1 MGLDTTYELNYTEF
15 HLLKSSP
22 QTKSESIDTSALDS
36 KAGNTSEGTAVTVGA
51 KRYAAVHKSLSSG
64 IVGLEWV
71 LEGIAQDIAWQSHD
85 ARRTGPEIAFLFCGP
100 AGSGKSH
107 IASRLPVATGRGRPI
122 KVFDMASY
130 CNENEG
136 FGLVGLRKG
145 WATARPGELTSFVQ
159 AHPNAILVFDNFECA
174 HPRVQA
180 FLAPIL
186 TAGELQD
193 QFEATRDDK
202 QLASTPGYSNGM
214 IDFSGTVVV
223 FTTQLGSEVYRDA
236 ALRKRLGSDTM
247 RLNQA
252 LLDGIRIANDDQGRV
267 RVAPTLMRAL
277 DKTRLHLF
285 EPLEWADKVEMVM
298 SRLQQQVAKHLRR
311 GVGLTFVQ
319 PRHIA
324 ETLLLGTEAQFHPGQ
339 FEALTSGF
347 INRCL
352 TMLKTSKKDS
362 DVVLIDVCAE
372 VTNQLAQWMEAWGDS
387 PLQNLA
393 RRNEFVTF
401 ELSVAQGGRTS
412 EPSKI
417 IISRLSVEKKTSWR
431 DYGLGG
437 GLRAEIPEKRFEDIV
452 GLESAKLALEEMS
465 LTLKNRGALTK
476 AGVPA
481 PRGALLW
488 GAPGTAKTT
497 LAKAMAN
504 QAGLPFI
511 AATGPDLLQGG
522 FISRV
527 FSVARKYQPSIVF
540 IDEIDALGR
549 RGQGG
554 NDLAINLLLSEIDGI
569 NVGAESSVFV
579 LAATNFP
586 SKVDEAL
593 LRSGRIECH
602 IEIPTLDKPARLI
615 YFQRFTPWAQM
626 NDVELDELAELSS
639 GMSGADLERCLR
651 QVILLREKSGVP
663 LLKAEDVKDVVRD
676 VSFGPLLVRT
686 DLPYE
691 KYLSLVAC
699 HEAGHVIVS
708 QALSPSRRLVEVSIE
723 PRKTPGRCT
732 FAGDSAMQDLVT
744 VSSDLAS
751 LLAGRVAET
760 IRFGDAGMGSGAR
773 HDFESATA
781 LARRAIMEWGLDAET
796 GVVHL
801 ASLGSSSP
809 LSETLRA
816 QIERRVVHWL
826 DQAQTRATQIL
837 TLHADQHLALSNALL
852 EKKRLSGLEVAA
864 ILAPTLDLDESY
876 RQPPER
882 LLSLV
887 VVPED
892 HDAFGSDFDT
902 GAARM
907 VA

>member
-1 MGLDTTYELNYTEF
+1 MGLEN
-15 HLLKSSP
+15 
-22 QTKSESIDTSALDS
+22 
-36 KAGNTSEGTAVTVGA
+36 
-51 KRYAAVHKSLSSG
+51 
-64 IVGLEWV
+64 V
-71 LEGIAQDIAWQSHD
+71 LEGIAQDIVWQSHD
-85 ARRTGPEIAFLFCGP
+85 ARRKGPEASFLFCGP
-100 AGSGKSH
+100 SGSGKSH
-107 IASRLPVATGRGRPI
+107 VASRLPVATGRGRPI

-136 FGLVGLRKG
+136 FGLIGLRKG
-145 WATARPGELTSFVQ
+145 WATARPGDLTSFVQ
-159 AHPNAILVFDNFECA
+159 AHPNAVLVFDNFECA

-186 TAGELQD
+186 TTGELQD

-202 QLASTPGYSNGM
+202 QLSTSSGTSRGM
-214 IDFSGTVVV
+214 IDFSHTVVV
-223 FTTQLGSEVYRDA
+223 FTTQLGGEVYRDA

-252 LLDGIRIANDDQGRV
+252 LIDGMRSASDEQGRT

-277 DKTRLHLF
+277 EKARLFLF
-285 EPLEWADKVEMVM
+285 DALEWPDKVEFVM
-298 SRLQQQVAKHLRR
+298 ARLQQQVSKNLRR
-311 GVGLTFVQ
+311 GVELTFVQ
-319 PRHIA
+319 PRQVA
-324 ETLLLGTEAQFHPGQ
+324 EALLLGTDVQSHPGQ

-347 INRCL
+347 VTRCL
-352 TMLKTSKKDS
+352 AMLKANRKTPDE
-362 DVVLIDVCAE
+362 VLVSVGDQVAD
-372 VTNQLAQWMEAWGDS
+372 QLTQWIESWGES
-387 PLQNLA
+387 PLQSLA

-401 ELSVAQGGRTS
+401 ELEMV
-412 EPSKI
+412 PSARSSDPAKI
-417 IISRLSVEKKTSWR
+417 VINRLNLEKKTSWR
-431 DYGLGG
+431 DYGNGG
-437 GLRAEIPEKRFEDIV
+437 GLCVEIPEKSFEDIV
-452 GLESAKLALEEMS
+452 GLETAKQTLAELS

-511 AATGPDLLQGG
+511 AATGPDLLQAG

-527 FSVARKYQPSIVF
+527 FAVARKHQPSIVF

-554 NDLAINLLLSEIDGI
+554 NDIAINLLLSEIDGI

-602 IEIPTLDKPARLI
+602 IEIPTLDTAARVT
-615 YFQRFTPWAQM
+615 YFKRFAPWATLS
-626 NDVELDELAELSS
+626 DIELEELAELAS
-639 GMSGADLERCLR
+639 GLSGADLERCLR

-663 LLKAEDVKDVVRD
+663 KVQAGDVKDIVRD
-676 VSFGPLLVRT
+676 VSFGPVLKRA
-686 DLPYE
+686 DLPIE
-691 KYLSLVAC
+691 RYLPLVAC
-699 HEAGHVIVS
+699 HEAGHVTVS
-708 QALSPSRRLVEVSIE
+708 QALAPSRRLVEVSIE

-732 FAGDSAMQDLVT
+732 FAGDSAMQDLTT
-744 VSSDLAS
+744 VRSDLAS

-773 HDFESATA
+773 QDFESATA
-781 LARRAIMEWGLDAET
+781 LARRAIMEWGLDHEL

-801 ASLGSSSP
+801 ASLGANSP

-816 QIERRVVHWL
+816 QIERRVVFWL

-837 TLHADQHLALSNALL
+837 TVHADQHLALSNALL
-852 EKKRLSGLEVAA
+852 ERKRLSGLEVAA
-864 ILAPTLDLDESY
+864 ILAPRLDLEEPY

-882 LLSLV
+882 QLSLV
-887 VVPED
+887 VMPEG
-892 HDAFGSDFDT
+892 HDAFGSDFDS

-907 VA
+907 AA